1 MNLIIVA
8 LVAIIY
14 SQISWIQDNNTI
26 EYYTDNPH
34 SFIILYSQGR
44 QQALS

>member
-8 LVAIIY
+8 LAAIIY